1 MSKKLVYGVGV
12 SEDGKYKRSYK
23 GADGKNYKTPEYE
36 LWKNML
42 ARCHSP
48 VMNKLRPR
56 YVGCSVSENFK
67 NFQWFAEWCNNQIG
81 FNQPDFQL
89 EKDIL
94 FKNNKIYSEDTCR
107 FVPRTLNMM
116 LALSNASR
124 GTLPIGVQYSK
135 LHERYIAIVGNV
147 RSKDTK
153 GKGFIGLYDNP
164 EDAFYAYKQK
174 KEELIAYEASKW
186 RGKIADDV
194 YEALLNYEVEITD

>member
-12 SEDGKYKRSYK
+12 SEDGKYKRSYFK
-23 GADGKNYKTPEYE
+23 DGKNHKTSEYE

-107 FVPRTLNMM
+107 FVPRSVNML
-116 LALSNASR
+116 LAKSNASR
-124 GTLPIGVQYSK
+124 TDLPIGVRLSPKGDKYYAYCGN
-135 LHERYIAIVGNV
+135 LH
-147 RSKDTK
+147 SKDTK
-153 GKGFIGLYDNP
+153 GKGFVG
-164 EDAFYAYKQK
+164 AFDTVTEAFNAYKKK
-174 KEELIAYEASKW
+174 KEELIVYEASKW
-186 RGKIADDV
+186 YGKISEDV
-194 YEALLNYEVEITD
+194 YHSLLNYEVEITD